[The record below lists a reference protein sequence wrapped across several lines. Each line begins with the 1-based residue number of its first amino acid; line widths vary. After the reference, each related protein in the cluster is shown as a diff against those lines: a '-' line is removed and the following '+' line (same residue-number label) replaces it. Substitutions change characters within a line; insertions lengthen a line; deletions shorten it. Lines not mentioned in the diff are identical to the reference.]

1 MNKIWLIIQRE
12 FLSRVQK
19 KSFLI
24 ATILVP
30 LIFPAV
36 IGGLAYIAIKEAES
50 AKADTVQVLDESKM
64 FTFESNKRFTFV
76 PLDLPLE
83 QAKKFYNETD
93 DFALLYIPAM

>member
-64 FTFESNKRFTFV
+64 FTFESNKRFPFV

-83 QAKKFYNETD
+83 QANGANGVRVKFSYAID
-93 DFALLYIPAM
+93 DA